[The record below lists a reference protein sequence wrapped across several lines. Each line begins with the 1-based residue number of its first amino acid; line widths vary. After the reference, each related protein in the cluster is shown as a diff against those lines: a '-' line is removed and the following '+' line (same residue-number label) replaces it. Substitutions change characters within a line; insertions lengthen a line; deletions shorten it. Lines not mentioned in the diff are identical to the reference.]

1 MKPVKFIHS
10 ADVHLDSPMT
20 GLSHLPK
27 SIFERL
33 QESTFQAFKTLI
45 DQAILHRVDF
55 VILAGDLFDLDDRSI
70 RAQIR
75 LQREMERLDREGIRC
90 VIVFGNHDHLGG
102 SGFYVEMP
110 QNVLIYGEEV
120 EAKELYTND
129 GAKVILYGFSYPDRH
144 VVARKIN
151 DYKKTD
157 KGDYHIGILH
167 GNLEGG
173 LEHGNYA
180 PFTLKEL
187 LEKDFDYWALGHIH
201 KRAILCET
209 PPVVYPG
216 NTQGRNRKE
225 KEGKGCYVVTLS
237 QSGSN
242 LQFIETSDIIWS
254 DLTVDGD
261 SVGSIEE
268 LYQACTAALE
278 HERREGKG
286 ILAHISIINAT
297 AAIAENAA
305 SISDE
310 LLDVLQDEEKEEE
323 SFVWPYSIK
332 IEHSILWNKEDL
344 TGKSDFYSELFD
356 IVNDNTGIEETLATL
371 YNHRSARRFLTG
383 LNDLEIAELKREAE
397 SFLIQELLRQE

>member
-10 ADVHLDSPMT
+10 ADLHLDSPMT

-33 QESTFQAFKTLI
+33 QESTFQAFRTLI

-75 LQREMERLDREGIRC
+75 LRREMERLDREGIPC
-90 VIVFGNHDHLGG
+90 LVVFGNHDHLGG
-102 SGFYVEMP
+102 SWSYVEMP
-110 QNVLIYGEEV
+110 RNVLIFGEEV
-120 EAKELYTND
+120 EGKELYTNN

-144 VVARKIN
+144 VFTRKIN

-157 KGDYHIGILH
+157 QADYHIGILH

-173 LEHGNYA
+173 QEHGNYA
-180 PFTLKEL
+180 PFTLNEL
-187 LEKDFDYWALGHIH
+187 LNKDFDYWALGHIH
-201 KRAILCET
+201 KRTILSES
-209 PPVVYPG
+209 PPIVYPG

-225 KEGKGCYVVTLS
+225 RDRKGCYVVTLS

-242 LQFIETSDIIWS
+242 RQFIETSDIIWRE
-254 DLTVDGD
+254 LTVDGH
-261 SVGSIEE
+261 SIGSIDE
-268 LYQACTAALE
+268 LYQACTAALD

-297 AAIAENAA
+297 ADIADHFS
-305 SISDE
+305 SITDE
-310 LLDVLQDEEKEEE
+310 LLEVLQDEEKEEE
-323 SFVWPYSIK
+323 SFVWPYSVK
-332 IEHSILWNKEDL
+332 IEHSILWNRNDL
-344 TGKSDFYSELFD
+344 AGKSDFYSELFD
-356 IVNDNTGIEETLATL
+356 IVNENIGIEESLATL
-371 YNHRSARRFLTG
+371 YDHRSARRFLTA
-383 LNDLEIAELKREAE
+383 LDEQEIEQLKREAE
-397 SFLIQELLRQE
+397 NFLILELLQQK

>member
-1 MKPVKFIHS
+1 MKRVKFIHS
-10 ADVHLDSPMT
+10 ADLHLDSPMT

-33 QESTFQAFKTLI
+33 KESTFRAFKTLI

-55 VILAGDLFDLDDRSI
+55 VILAGDIFDLDDRSI

-75 LQREMERLDREGIRC
+75 LQREMERLHREGIPC
-90 VIVFGNHDHLGG
+90 FVVFGNHDHLGG
-102 SGFYVEMP
+102 NWTYVEMP
-110 QNVLIYGEEV
+110 QNVVVFGEEV

-129 GAKVILYGFSYPDRH
+129 GAKVILYGFSYADRH
-144 VVARKIN
+144 VFTRKIN

-157 KGDYHIGILH
+157 KADYHIGILH

-180 PFTLKEL
+180 PFTLNEL
-187 LEKDFDYWALGHIH
+187 LKKDYDYWALGHIH
-201 KRAILCET
+201 KRTILSES

-225 KEGKGCYVVTLS
+225 KDRKGCYVVTLS

-254 DLTVDGD
+254 DLTVDVD
-261 SVGSIEE
+261 SIESIDE
-268 LYQACTAALE
+268 LYQACVTALD

-297 AAIAENAA
+297 ADITDN
-305 SISDE
+305 SSYIIDE
-310 LLDVLQDEEKEEE
+310 LLELLQDEEKEEE

-332 IEHSILWNKEDL
+332 IENSIQWNRDDL
-344 TGKSDFYSELFD
+344 AGKSDFYSELFD
-356 IVNDNTGIEETLATL
+356 IVNENIGIEESLATL
-371 YNHRSARRFLTG
+371 YDHRSARRFLTV
-383 LNDLEIAELKREAE
+383 LDKKEIEELKTEAE
-397 SFLIQELLRQE
+397 NFLIQELLRQK